1 MNVVEIKTEFIKL
14 QQVLKLASIIDTGSD
29 AKYYISE
36 GMVKVNGV
44 VATERG
50 KKIRNGDIV
59 EVSGIGSVKVI
70 SPEM

>member
-14 QQVLKLASIIDTGSD
+14 QQVLKLASNIDTSSD

-70 SPEM
+70 APEM

>member
-14 QQVLKLASIIDTGSD
+14 QPVLKLASIIDTGSD

-70 SPEM
+70 APEM

>member
-59 EVSGIGSVKVI
+59 EVSGLGSVKVI
-70 SPEM
+70 APEI

>member
-59 EVSGIGSVKVI
+59 EVSGRGSVKVI
-70 SPEM
+70 APEM

>member
-14 QQVLKLASIIDTGSD
+14 QQVLKFASIIDTGSD

-59 EVSGIGSVKVI
+59 EVAGIGSVKVI
-70 SPEM
+70 APEM